1 MLSTWLLSL
10 RRGGA
15 GVWWGSSRRSSAGLL
30 LVEIVVVRHLIK
42 NKELVNYSHER
53 SNSIMQFYA

>member
-1 MLSTWLLSL
+1 LSL